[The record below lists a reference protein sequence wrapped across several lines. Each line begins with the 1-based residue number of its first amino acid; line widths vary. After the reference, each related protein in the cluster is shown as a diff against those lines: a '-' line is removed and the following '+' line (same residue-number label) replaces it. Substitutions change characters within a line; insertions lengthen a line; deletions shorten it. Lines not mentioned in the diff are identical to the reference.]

1 MAYATNA
8 DVSARLGTF
17 TLDGTTQPTTT
28 EVDALLG
35 EKSGQLDAV
44 MSSLGVTTPVTA
56 PASFTD
62 YLRGLEAA
70 GATADTLAIMFPDAS
85 GPGSIDETIAYWLGM
100 WTGGLEM
107 LKDGSAIPSGVTL
120 STAGLPSSYLTN
132 NPDAELD
139 LGDIAEPAIK
149 KGAVY

>member
-28 EVDALLG
+28 EVDALLA

-44 MSSLGVTTPVTA
+44 MSSVGVTVPVTA
-56 PASFTD
+56 PASFTV

-85 GPGSIDETIAYWLGM
+85 GAGSIDETIAYWLGM
-100 WTGGLEM
+100 WTTGLEM

-120 STAGLPSSYLTN
+120 SSAGLPSSYLTA
-132 NPDAELD
+132 NPDTELAI
-139 LGDIAEPAIK
+139 GTIAEPGIT
-149 KGAVY
+149 KGRVY